1 MKNLKLNPV
10 FVKTKNVRNFEV
22 MMDALALSDGEGCFG
37 LVYSQAG
44 RGKTRTSQW
53 YAAHKNCVYLRV
65 LTIWRSGELDYL
77 RTFCKAL
84 NILSPP
90 GRKGPAFAAIVD
102 ELMSDPRPIFLDEIE
117 KMPQVFLD
125 LVRDVA
131 DSAGIPIILIGEEEL
146 VPFMKRNRRVWSR
159 TFQQLEFKPIEI
171 ADIIMYSTESAGLK
185 LSIPVAQMMHQASG
199 GDFRLVKRD
208 LLGIAQAAMA
218 NQTKTVT
225 EKMAKIV
232 IKSGLSGR

>member
-1 MKNLKLNPV
+1 MKKLQLNPV

-22 MMDALALSDGEGCFG
+22 MMDALALADGEGCFG
-37 LVYSQAG
+37 MVYSQAG

-53 YAAHKNCVYLRV
+53 YAAHNDCVYLRV

-77 RTFCKAL
+77 RSLCKAL

-90 GRKGPAFAAIVD
+90 GRKGPAFAATVD
-102 ELMSDPRPIFLDEIE
+102 NLMENPRPVFLDEIE
-117 KMPQVFLD
+117 KMPRVFLD
-125 LVRDVA
+125 LVRDIA
-131 DSAGIPIILIGEEEL
+131 DSASIPIILIGEEEL
-146 VPFMKRNRRVWSR
+146 VSYMQNNRRVWSR
-159 TFQQLEFKPIEI
+159 TFQQMEFKPIEI
-171 ADIIMYSTESAGLK
+171 ADIIMYAGESVGLK
-185 LSIPVAQMMHQASG
+185 LSIPVAQMMHKASG

-208 LLGIAQAAMA
+208 LLGMAQTANA
-218 NQTKTVT
+218 NQTTTIT

>member
-1 MKNLKLNPV
+1 MKKVQLNPV

-22 MMDALALSDGEGCFG
+22 MMDALALADGEECFG
-37 LVYSQAG
+37 MVYSRAG

-53 YAAHKNCVYLRV
+53 YSAHHDCVYLRI
-65 LTIWRSGELDYL
+65 LTIWRSGELDFL
-77 RTFCKAL
+77 KSFCKAL

-102 ELMSDPRPIFLDEIE
+102 NLIKNPRPVFLDEIE
-117 KMPQVFLD
+117 KMPQVFLKVVQD
-125 LVRDVA
+125 ITDCAR
-131 DSAGIPIILIGEEEL
+131 IPIILIGEEEL
-146 VPFMKRNRRVWSR
+146 VSYMKQNRRVWSR
-159 TFQQLEFKPIEI
+159 TFQQMEFKPIEI
-171 ADIIMYSTESAGLK
+171 ADIIMYGGESAGLK
-185 LSIPVAQMMHQASG
+185 LSIPVAQMMHKASG

-208 LLGIAQAAMA
+208 LLGMAQAANA
-218 NQTKTVT
+218 NQTTTIT